1 MVTLDKVI
9 DLIIVK
15 NIQKIVTSGLV
26 LCSTFSAFAQLD
38 STKKEPRSVSIEK
51 IDTGYTDFLS
61 SIKVSGDAR
70 FYTIFRDMDSQY
82 GDQVTASK
90 NLAFLAYPNAA
101 GGNAAGKPLA
111 EFRLTAKPSSES
123 EVSIGYAL
131 AHVFTGE
138 QGDSSRFVQIR
149 NLINFGG
156 KIKTDYGL
164 FSAEAGGGVL
174 WTYLSPLTMSN
185 VEYRPDNFDRLP
197 WDWYTDSW
205 AKYTD
210 FYNASV
216 NLGGENY
223 GAVGLQGFKFA
234 GKGLPGNFGV
244 DVMFGRTNQ
253 SVDQTK
259 VGANPPSFVL
269 GGRVEKA
276 LGGSTI
282 GLNYYKQDGFVD
294 NISTSEDDRD
304 LREIITL
311 DGKFDLS
318 GVKIYTE
325 LGVGRIK
332 NPGYETDGYGNALI
346 VRGVVPESKL
356 GVPINAQIYGISNDV
371 VSNVSSSLNSNPD
384 APNGGFGRDPNF
396 ATALFI
402 NPLQEVGQIT
412 NNRLGF
418 SLNTGKQIGDFKI
431 ELGIGLSQEIE
442 NLHDTITVQHRA
454 NAFSR
459 SRFNPWLQTSGP
471 YQRVQNIFR
480 RSYEFVAITD
490 AENGLGT
497 DYRKGF
503 SSIDLSVNYKTRI
516 LKKPTIF
523 KLFQNVG
530 SIQEGFLPSATNKAF
545 LRQWYGQAITFV
557 KLSKKVSGLAFYEQQ
572 WVIGNERTTLSSH
585 NNEPIR
591 QFGEGI
597 GYGFDYDFSSFAGLY
612 FRHRFMY
619 NQDVNFVLDNFE
631 GQELTLELKVFF

>member
-1 MVTLDKVI
+1 MKS
-9 DLIIVK
+9 
-15 NIQKIVTSGLV
+15 IQKIIVSSLV
-26 LCSTFSAFAQLD
+26 LCMCFSALAQAD
-38 STKKEPRSVSIEK
+38 SLSSKQKFVTIEK
-51 IDTGYTDFLS
+51 SDQGYTDFLS
-61 SIKVSGDAR
+61 SIKLSGDAR
-70 FYTIFRDMDSQY
+70 FYTIYRNMESQY

-156 KIKTDYGL
+156 KINTDYGL

-216 NLGGENY
+216 NLGGENF
-223 GAVGLQGFKFA
+223 GAVGLQGFKMA
-234 GKGLPGNFGV
+234 AEGLPGNFGLN
-244 DVMFGRTNQ
+244 VMYGRTNQ

-259 VGANPPSFVL
+259 IGANPPSSVL
-269 GGRVEKA
+269 AGRFNKA
-276 LGGSTI
+276 FSAGVVGI
-282 GLNYYKQDGFVD
+282 NYYKQDGFID
-294 NISTSEDDRD
+294 NVVTSEDGRD

-311 DGKFDLS
+311 DGKFDIS
-318 GVKIYTE
+318 GIKLYTE
-325 LGVGRIK
+325 LGIGRIK

-346 VRGVVPESKL
+346 LRGVIPESKFGL
-356 GVPINAQIYGISNDV
+356 PINAQVYGISNDV
-371 VSNVSSSLNSNPD
+371 VSNVSSSINSNPD
-384 APNGGFGRDPNF
+384 APNGGYGRDPDY

-412 NNRLGF
+412 NNRVGF
-418 SLNTGKQIGDFKI
+418 SLNTGKKIGDFKI
-431 ELGIGLSQEIE
+431 ELGLGLSQEIE
-442 NLHDTITVQHRA
+442 NLHDIITLQHKA

-459 SRFNPWLQTSGP
+459 SRFNPWFQAAGP
-471 YQRVQNIFR
+471 YQRIKNIFR
-480 RSYEFVAITD
+480 RSYEFVSITD
-490 AENGLGT
+490 AENGLAT

-503 SSIDLSVNYKTRI
+503 SSLDLSVNYKTRI

-530 SIQEGFLPSATNKAF
+530 SIQEGFVPAFTDKAF

-557 KLSKKVSGLAFYEQQ
+557 KLSKKVSALAFYEQQ
-572 WVIGNERTTLSSH
+572 WVLGNERTTLSSH
-585 NNEPIR
+585 NNKGMR

-597 GYGFDYDFSSFAGLY
+597 GYGLDYDFSSFAGIY

-619 NQDVNFVLDNFE
+619 NQDLNFVLDNFE